1 MQHLR
6 QFLQVLGYRLPAE
19 VDRKALQKLL
29 DAVRGKP
36 ESYAVNLA
44 VLRSMQQA
52 EYSPE
57 RIGHYALASEHYC
70 HFTSPIRRYPD
81 LTVHRLLERYLAG
94 RLKSEADRRSVPS
107 FNELESLGRHC
118 SYTERRAEDAEQ
130 ELKTVKIL
138 ELLSERIGDVIDAVV
153 TGVTNFGVFVGLE
166 DGLEGLLHISELADH
181 KVDNPEE
188 IVKVG
193 EEIEV
198 KILRV
203 DPEERKIG
211 LSLKRARWAAEDGV
225 PSEAPPEPVRRRG
238 GLGSETGLLGAIE
251 EKPYIPPTRS
261 DEPAGD
267 EQGPPR
273 RSEEEPDPQA
283 AEQIAMEALGQAPQ
297 SDQAGEQEK
306 VEESAPDEPTSEQKS
321 PPAPDGEGKAQ

>member
-1 MQHLR
+1 M
-6 QFLQVLGYRLPAE
+6 
-19 VDRKALQKLL
+19 
-29 DAVRGKP
+29 
-36 ESYAVNLA
+36 
-44 VLRSMQQA
+44 
-52 EYSPE
+52 
-57 RIGHYALASEHYC
+57 
-70 HFTSPIRRYPD
+70 
-81 LTVHRLLERYLAG
+81 
-94 RLKSEADRRSVPS
+94 
-107 FNELESLGRHC
+107 ELEQ
-118 SYTERRAEDAEQ
+118 D
-130 ELKTVKIL
+130 
-138 ELLSERIGDVIDAVV
+138 
-153 TGVTNFGVFVGLE
+153 
-166 DGLEGLLHISELADH
+166 LEGLLHISELADY
-181 KVDNPEE
+181 KVDNPEDV
-188 IVKVG
+188 VKLG
-193 EEIEV
+193 QEIEV